1 MNTTLDVRTFMVACD
16 QEVSDNIYE
25 KNSEINTRL
34 YLRLILEEVS
44 ELLMSVSPEVQHH
57 FIKSAFDL
65 LVPICN
71 NGDRQLTVIEKVNM
85 ADDLADINYVVHG
98 LANAIGINLEVVKE
112 EVQRSNMSKLDPL
125 TGRALRDENNKVI
138 KGPGYFKPQIYK
150 VLEHESFT

>member
-1 MNTTLDVRTFMVACD
+1 MNTTLDVRNFMIACD

-44 ELLMSVSPEVQHH
+44 ELLISISPEDQHYS
-57 FIKSAFDL
+57 IKSAFDL
-65 LVPICN
+65 LLPMCD
-71 NGDRQLTVIEKVNM
+71 NGNRQLTVLEKINI

-98 LANAIGINLEVVKE
+98 LSNAIGINLEVVKD
-112 EVQRSNMSKLDPL
+112 EVQRSNMSKLDPM
-125 TGRALRDENNKVI
+125 TGKALRDENNKVI
-138 KGPGYFKPQIYK
+138 KGPNYFKPQIYK

>member
-71 NGDRQLTVIEKVNM
+71 NGDRQLTVLEKVNM

-125 TGRALRDENNKVI
+125 TGKALRDENNKVI
-138 KGPGYFKPQIYK
+138 KGHGYFKPQIYK

>member
-1 MNTTLDVRTFMVACD
+1 MNTTLDVRSFMIACE

-44 ELLMSVSPEVQHH
+44 ELLMSVSPETQHH
-57 FIKSAFDL
+57 FIKSVIEL
-65 LVPICN
+65 LVPVCN
-71 NGDRQLTVIEKVNM
+71 NGDRQLTVLEKVNM

-98 LANAIGINLEVVKE
+98 LSNAIGVNLEVVKD
-112 EVQRSNMSKLDPL
+112 EVQRSNMSKLNPL
-125 TGRALRDENNKVI
+125 TGKAIRDENNKVV

-150 VLEHESFT
+150 VLKDESFT

>member
-1 MNTTLDVRTFMVACD
+1 MNTTLDVRDFMIACD
-16 QEVSDNIYE
+16 QEVSNNIHE

-44 ELLMSVSPEVQHH
+44 ELLMSVSPESQHY
-57 FIKSAFDL
+57 FIKNTFDL
-65 LVPICN
+65 LYPLCD
-71 NGDRQLTVIEKVNM
+71 NGKRQLTVSEKVNI

-98 LANAIGINLEVVKE
+98 LSNAIGVNLETVKD
-112 EVQRSNMSKLDPL
+112 EVQRSNMSKLDPS
-125 TGRALRDENNKVI
+125 TGKALRDENNKVI